1 VALNESLDPD
11 RIDAMVRRAFLRR
24 PEKVLLKSSRR
35 LYRWSNR
42 PLLGANGIAPWWSF
56 VDSMRLPSGMVVDGF
71 RVSEERAQ
79 RIGRTHR
86 EFARARVAISGE
98 FRNTMTNLI
107 VVQLTKDVWALAGQ
121 ASGQPEFAKER
132 VDLQHVFLIGGAHQV
147 WVPNLTRA
155 EVHALP
161 VLPEQM

>member
-1 VALNESLDPD
+1 VALNDNLDPD
-11 RIDAMVRRAFLRR
+11 RIDATVRRAFLRR
-24 PEKVLLKSSRR
+24 PEKLLLRSSKR

-56 VDSMRLPSGMVVDGF
+56 VDSMRLPSGMIVDGF

-86 EFARARVAISGE
+86 DFARARAAISGE
-98 FRNTMTNLI
+98 FGNTMTNLF
-107 VVQLTKDVWALAGQ
+107 VVQLTKDVWGLAGQ

-132 VDLQHVFLIGGAHQV
+132 TDLQNVFLIGGAHQV
-147 WVPNLTRA
+147 WVPNLTA
-155 EVHALP
+155 TDVQ
-161 VLPEQM
+161 VLPAIASN